1 MVSGY
6 KEKNLHSIKM
16 HYRSIINARDVQQ
29 QHVLPKTYYYVK
41 RHDSRVKEMWKE
53 KWKRVSHAMEN
64 HITINILSKS
74 NINLIGRQLH

>member
-41 RHDSRVKEMWKE
+41 RHDSKKCGKKNGNVFQTQWK
-53 KWKRVSHAMEN
+53 
-64 HITINILSKS
+64 II
-74 NINLIGRQLH
+74 